1 MVAVWILFLHTH
13 KVTWLLDPGGGPA
26 IAEENDMNP
35 TTTHRSVAFKLSLA
49 ALLSLLLVLLIT
61 MGIVSALLWQDF
73 GRLSRNDAQQHAAQ
87 LRTLVQTF
95 DETAQDQAKRDFT
108 LFKANFPG
116 EFSLSEVP
124 GADGKSEATLA
135 FQGVGLNGDFEVVDR
150 FSKDSM
156 GAVATIFARSG
167 DDFMRVT
174 TSLKKQ
180 DGERAYKTLLDRKHP
195 AYGLM
200 NEGKT
205 YIGRAS
211 LFGREYMTVYE
222 PIRDGNRT
230 IGILFIGSDIGPILG
245 KLSTV
250 MAGQK
255 LFTTGAVYAV
265 NTSAGAARGRV
276 LGLSGANATL
286 QIDEKADD
294 AKAWLASLDGV
305 EQTGEFE
312 TTWSP
317 RRTGAGDD
325 ALRYAAVER
334 YKPWGWAI
342 VAEAPLSEMMG
353 EARGVL
359 TWLWLGVLVALV
371 LLTVVLVA
379 ATRRLVGAP
388 VQQLSTALGY
398 LAQGDLTHA
407 VTLKSRDEIGSLAQA
422 MEGFRMRLVE
432 SLSTVRTSADSV
444 SSAST
449 EIAQGNQD
457 LSGRTESQASSL
469 EETAASMEQL
479 GATIRHNAD
488 SASQAN
494 QLAVGASRVAA
505 QGGEVVSKVVSTM
518 QDINSSSQKIADII
532 GVIDGIAFQT
542 NILALNAAVEAAR
555 AGEQGRGF
563 AVVAAEVRNLA
574 QRTAAEAKAIK
585 ELIGVSSA
593 MVQQGSV
600 LADQAGSTMQEVVSS
615 IQRVADMVSEISAA
629 SNEQTAGVGQVG
641 EAVTQLDQTTQQN
654 AALVEEMAAAASSLR
669 VQAQQMVSAVA
680 QFNLGHASDQGAA
693 PSPSHAVAPRK
704 LGQARHGA

>member
-1 MVAVWILFLHTH
+1 MS
-13 KVTWLLDPGGGPA
+13 
-26 IAEENDMNP
+26 P

-49 ALLSLLLVLLIT
+49 ALLSLLLVLIIT
-61 MGIVSALLWQDF
+61 MGIVSALLWQNF
-73 GRLSRNDAQQHAAQ
+73 GRLSRGDAQQYAAQ

-95 DETAQDQAKRDFT
+95 DETAQEQAKRDFT

-116 EFSLSEVP
+116 NFSLSEAP
-124 GADGKSEATLA
+124 GADGKPEATLA
-135 FQGVGLNGDFEVVDR
+135 FQGVPINGDFEVVDR

-156 GAVATIFARSG
+156 GAVATIFARTG
-167 DDFMRVT
+167 EDFIRVT

-180 DGERAYKTLLDRKHP
+180 DGDRAYKTLLDRKHP
-195 AYGLM
+195 AYELM

-205 YIGRAS
+205 FIGRAN

-222 PIRDGNRT
+222 PIREGNRT

-245 KLSTV
+245 KLNTV

-255 LFTTGAVYAV
+255 LFATGAVYAV
-265 NTSAGAARGRV
+265 NISAGPARGNV
-276 LGLSGANATL
+276 FGLTGANAAL
-286 QIDEKADD
+286 KVDEKVDE
-294 AKAWLASLDGV
+294 AKAWLASLSGI
-305 EQTGEFE
+305 EQTGDFE
-312 TTWSP
+312 SSWSP
-317 RRTGAGDD
+317 RRIGDGD
-325 ALRYAAVER
+325 TAARYVAVER
-334 YKPWGWAI
+334 YKPWNWAI
-342 VAEAPLSEMMG
+342 VAEAPESEMMG
-353 EARGVL
+353 EARSVL
-359 TWLWLGVLVALV
+359 TWLWLGVLVALA
-371 LLTVVLVA
+371 LLTVVLVV

-422 MEGFRMRLVE
+422 MEGFRVRLAE
-432 SLSTVRTSADSV
+432 SLSTVRTSAESV

-518 QDINSSSQKIADII
+518 QDINTSSQKIADII

-585 ELIGVSSA
+585 ELIGASSA

-600 LADQAGSTMQEVVSS
+600 LADQAGTTMQEVVSS

-629 SNEQTAGVGQVG
+629 SSEQTAGVGQVG

-654 AALVEEMAAAASSLR
+654 AALVEEMAAAASSLQT
-669 VQAQQMVSAVA
+669 QAHQMVSAIA
-680 QFNLGHASDQGAA
+680 QFNLGGASA
-693 PSPSHAVAPRK
+693 SPRVPNWARGGSHNPAIS
-704 LGQARHGA
+704 G

>member
-1 MVAVWILFLHTH
+1 MTS
-13 KVTWLLDPGGGPA
+13 
-26 IAEENDMNP
+26 
-35 TTTHRSVAFKLSLA
+35 TTYRRSVAFKLSLA
-49 ALLSLLLVLLIT
+49 AVLSLLLVLLIT
-61 MGIVSALLWQDF
+61 MGIVSALLWQNF
-73 GRLSRNDAQQHAAQ
+73 GRLSRGDAQQHAAQ

-95 DETAQDQAKRDFT
+95 DETAQEQAKRDFA
-108 LFKANFPG
+108 LFKANFG
-116 EFSLSEVP
+116 GDFSLSEAP
-124 GADGKSEATLA
+124 GADGQPEATLA
-135 FQGVGLNGDFEVVDR
+135 FGGASLNGDFEVVDR
-150 FSKDSM
+150 FTKDSM
-156 GAVATIFARSG
+156 GAVATIFARTG
-167 DDFMRVT
+167 DDYIRVT

-180 DGERAYKTLLDRKHP
+180 DGDRAYKTLLDRKHP
-195 AYGLM
+195 AYELM

-205 YIGRAS
+205 FIGRAN

-222 PIRDGNRT
+222 PIRQGNRT

-245 KLSTV
+245 KLNTV

-255 LFTTGAVYAV
+255 LFATGAVYAV
-265 NTSAGAARGRV
+265 NISSGPARGSVQGLAGAQA
-276 LGLSGANATL
+276 GLKL
-286 QIDEKADD
+286 DEKVDD
-294 AKAWLASLDGV
+294 AKAFLTSLAAI
-305 EQTGEFE
+305 EQTGDFE
-312 TTWSP
+312 STWSP
-317 RRTGAGDD
+317 RRAGDGD
-325 ALRYAAVER
+325 NATRYMAVER
-334 YKPWGWAI
+334 YKPWNWAI
-342 VAEAPLSEMMG
+342 VAEAPVAEMMA
-353 EARGVL
+353 EARSVL
-359 TWLWLGVLVALV
+359 AWLWMGVLVALV

-407 VTLKSRDEIGSLAQA
+407 VALKSRDEIGNLAQA
-422 MEGFRMRLVE
+422 MEGFRTRLVE
-432 SLSTVRTSADSV
+432 SLGTVRTSADSV
-444 SSAST
+444 SAASN

-494 QLAVGASRVAA
+494 QLAVNASRVAA
-505 QGGEVVSKVVSTM
+505 QGGDVVSRVVSTM
-518 QDINSSSQKIADII
+518 QDIHTSSQKIADII

-585 ELIGVSSA
+585 ELIGASSA
-593 MVQQGSV
+593 MVQQGSE
-600 LADQAGSTMQEVVSS
+600 LADQAGTTMQEVVSS

-629 SNEQTAGVGQVG
+629 SNEQTAGVGQVS

-669 VQAQQMVSAVA
+669 TQAEQMVAAIA
-680 QFNLGHASDQGAA
+680 QFDLGQGAGA
-693 PSPSHAVAPRK
+693 EPLRKAAPR
-704 LGQARHGA
+704 LGR

>member
-1 MVAVWILFLHTH
+1 MS
-13 KVTWLLDPGGGPA
+13 
-26 IAEENDMNP
+26 P

-61 MGIVSALLWQDF
+61 MGIVSALLWQNF
-73 GRLSRNDAQQHAAQ
+73 GRLSRGDAQQYAAQ

-95 DETAQDQAKRDFT
+95 DETAQEQAKRDFT

-116 EFSLSEVP
+116 NFSLSEAP
-124 GADGKSEATLA
+124 GADGKPEATLA
-135 FQGVGLNGDFEVVDR
+135 FQGVPINGDFEVVDR

-156 GAVATIFARSG
+156 GAVATIFARTG
-167 DDFMRVT
+167 DDFIRVT

-180 DGERAYKTLLDRKHP
+180 DGDRAYKTLLDRKHP
-195 AYGLM
+195 AYELM

-205 YIGRAS
+205 FIGRAN

-222 PIRDGNRT
+222 PIREGNRT

-245 KLSTV
+245 KLNTV

-255 LFTTGAVYAV
+255 LFATGAVYAV
-265 NTSAGAARGRV
+265 NISAGPARGNIF
-276 LGLSGANATL
+276 GLTGANAAL
-286 QIDEKADD
+286 KVDEKVDE
-294 AKAWLASLDGV
+294 AKAWLASLSGI
-305 EQTGEFE
+305 EQTGDFE
-312 TTWSP
+312 SSWSP
-317 RRTGAGDD
+317 RRSGDGD
-325 ALRYAAVER
+325 TAARYVAVER
-334 YKPWGWAI
+334 YKPWNWAI
-342 VAEAPLSEMMG
+342 VAEAPESEMMG
-353 EARGVL
+353 EARSVL
-359 TWLWLGVLVALV
+359 TWLWLGVLVALA
-371 LLTVVLVA
+371 LLTVVLVV

-422 MEGFRMRLVE
+422 MEGFRVRLVE
-432 SLSTVRTSADSV
+432 SLSTVRTSAESV

-518 QDINSSSQKIADII
+518 QDINTSSQKIADII

-585 ELIGVSSA
+585 ELIGASSA

-600 LADQAGSTMQEVVSS
+600 LADQAGTTMQEVVSS

-629 SNEQTAGVGQVG
+629 SSEQTAGVGQVG

-654 AALVEEMAAAASSLR
+654 AALVEEMAAAASSLQT
-669 VQAQQMVSAVA
+669 QAHQMVSAIA
-680 QFNLGHASDQGAA
+680 QFNLGGTSASPGF
-693 PSPSHAVAPRK
+693 PTR
-704 LGQARHGA
+704 ARGGSRNPAISG

>member
-1 MVAVWILFLHTH
+1 MISSNSRH
-13 KVTWLLDPGGGPA
+13 
-26 IAEENDMNP
+26 
-35 TTTHRSVAFKLSLA
+35 SVAFKLSA
-49 ALLSLLLVLLIT
+49 TALFSLLVVLLAT
-61 MGIVSALLWQDF
+61 MGIVSGLLWKDF
-73 GRLSRNDAQQHAAQ
+73 GRLSRDDAKQYAAQ
-87 LRTLVQTF
+87 VRMLVQTF
-95 DETAQDQAKRDFT
+95 DDTAQEQAKRDFT

-116 EFSLSEVP
+116 QFSVAEAP
-124 GADGKSEATLA
+124 GADGKPEAVLS
-135 FQGVGLNGDFEVVDR
+135 FQGASVNGDFEVVDR

-156 GAVATIFARSG
+156 GAVATIFARTG
-167 DDFMRVT
+167 DDFIRVT

-195 AYGLM
+195 AYALM

-222 PIRDGNRT
+222 PIREGNRT
-230 IGILFIGSDIGPILG
+230 IGILFIGSDMGAILG
-245 KLSTV
+245 KLDTV

-255 LFTTGAVYAV
+255 LFATGAVYAV
-265 NTSAGAARGRV
+265 NLSSGLARGSIF
-276 LGLSGANATL
+276 GLPGAGKSL
-286 QIDEKADD
+286 KVDEKDEQ
-294 AKAWLASLDGV
+294 AKAWMASLAAVGQSGD
-305 EQTGEFE
+305 FE
-312 TTWSP
+312 SDWSP
-317 RRTGAGDD
+317 RRSGEGDH
-325 ALRYAAVER
+325 ATRYLAVEH
-334 YKPWGWAI
+334 YKPWNWAI
-342 VAEAPLSEMMG
+342 VAEAPLTEMMS
-353 EARGVL
+353 EARNVL
-359 TWLWLGVLVALV
+359 AWLWLGVVVALA
-371 LLTVVLVA
+371 LLTVVLVL

-388 VQQLSTALGY
+388 VQQLSAALAY

-407 VTLKSRDEIGSLAQA
+407 VSVRSRDEIGTLAQA
-422 MEGFRMRLVE
+422 MEGFRVRLVE
-432 SLSTVRTSADSV
+432 SLGTVRTSADSV
-444 SSAST
+444 SAAST

-457 LSGRTESQASSL
+457 LSGRTENQASAL
-469 EETAASMEQL
+469 EQTAASMEQL

-494 QLAVGASRVAA
+494 QLAVGASRVAQ

-585 ELIGVSSA
+585 ELIGASSA

-600 LADQAGSTMQEVVSS
+600 LADEAGTTMQEVVRA
-615 IQRVADMVSEISAA
+615 IRRVADMVSEISAA

-669 VQAQQMVSAVA
+669 TQAQQMVEAIA
-680 QFNLGHASDQGAA
+680 RFNLGQENAST
-693 PSPSHAVAPRK
+693 R
-704 LGQARHGA
+704 R

>member
-1 MVAVWILFLHTH
+1 M
-13 KVTWLLDPGGGPA
+13 
-26 IAEENDMNP
+26 
-35 TTTHRSVAFKLSLA
+35 AFKLSA
-49 ALLSLLLVLLIT
+49 TALFSLLVVLLAT
-61 MGIVSALLWQDF
+61 MGIVSGLLWKDF
-73 GRLSRNDAQQHAAQ
+73 GRLSRDDATQYAAQ
-87 LRTLVQTF
+87 VRTLVQTF
-95 DETAQDQAKRDFT
+95 DETAQEQAKRDFS

-116 EFSLSEVP
+116 QFSVAEAP
-124 GADGKSEATLA
+124 GADGKPEAVLS
-135 FQGVGLNGDFEVVDR
+135 FQGAPVNGDFEVVDR

-156 GAVATIFARSG
+156 GAVATIFARTG
-167 DDFMRVT
+167 DDFIRVT

-195 AYGLM
+195 AYALM

-222 PIRDGNRT
+222 PIREGNRT
-230 IGILFIGSDIGPILG
+230 IGILFIGSDMGAILG
-245 KLSTV
+245 KLDTV

-255 LFTTGAVYAV
+255 LFATGAVYAV
-265 NTSAGAARGRV
+265 NLSAGPARGSIF
-276 LGLSGANATL
+276 GLPGAGKAL
-286 QIDEKADD
+286 KVDEKDEQ
-294 AKAWLASLDGV
+294 AKAWMAALAAVGQAGDLES
-305 EQTGEFE
+305 E
-312 TTWSP
+312 WSP
-317 RRTGAGDD
+317 RRSSEGDRTT
-325 ALRYAAVER
+325 RYLAVEH
-334 YKPWGWAI
+334 YKPWNWAI
-342 VAEAPLSEMMG
+342 VAEAPLTEMMS
-353 EARGVL
+353 EARNVL
-359 TWLWLGVLVALV
+359 AWLWLGVVVALA
-371 LLTVVLVA
+371 LLTVVLVL

-388 VQQLSTALGY
+388 VQQLSAALAY

-407 VTLKSRDEIGSLAQA
+407 VSVRSRDEIGTLAQA
-422 MEGFRMRLVE
+422 MEGFRTRLVE
-432 SLSTVRTSADSV
+432 SLGTVRTSADNV
-444 SSAST
+444 SAAST

-457 LSGRTESQASSL
+457 LSGRTESQASAL
-469 EETAASMEQL
+469 EQTAASMEQL

-494 QLAVGASRVAA
+494 QLAVGASRVAQ

-585 ELIGVSSA
+585 ELIGASSA

-600 LADQAGSTMQEVVSS
+600 LADQAGTTMQEVVRS

-669 VQAQQMVSAVA
+669 TQAQQMVEAIA
-680 QFNLGHASDQGAA
+680 RFNLGQDATSIRG
-693 PSPSHAVAPRK
+693 
-704 LGQARHGA
+704 

>member
-1 MVAVWILFLHTH
+1 MISSNSRH
-13 KVTWLLDPGGGPA
+13 
-26 IAEENDMNP
+26 
-35 TTTHRSVAFKLSLA
+35 SVAFKLSA
-49 ALLSLLLVLLIT
+49 TALFSLLVVLLAT
-61 MGIVSALLWQDF
+61 MGIVSGLLWKDF
-73 GRLSRNDAQQHAAQ
+73 GRLSRDDAKQYAAQ
-87 LRTLVQTF
+87 VRMLVQTF
-95 DETAQDQAKRDFT
+95 DDTAQEQAKRDFT

-116 EFSLSEVP
+116 QFSVAEAP
-124 GADGKSEATLA
+124 GADGKPEAVLS
-135 FQGVGLNGDFEVVDR
+135 FQGASVNGDFEVVDR

-156 GAVATIFARSG
+156 GAVATIFARTG
-167 DDFMRVT
+167 DDFVRVT

-195 AYGLM
+195 AYALM

-230 IGILFIGSDIGPILG
+230 IGILFIGSDMGAILG
-245 KLSTV
+245 KLDTV

-255 LFTTGAVYAV
+255 LFATGAVYAV
-265 NTSAGAARGRV
+265 NLSAGPARGSIF
-276 LGLSGANATL
+276 GLPGADKSL
-286 QIDEKADD
+286 KVDEKDEQ
-294 AKAWLASLDGV
+294 AKAWMASLAAVGQSGD
-305 EQTGEFE
+305 FE
-312 TTWSP
+312 SDWSP
-317 RRTGAGDD
+317 RRSGEGDH
-325 ALRYAAVER
+325 ATRYLAVEH
-334 YKPWGWAI
+334 YKPWNWAI
-342 VAEAPLSEMMG
+342 VAEAPLTEMMS
-353 EARGVL
+353 EARNVL
-359 TWLWLGVLVALV
+359 AWLWLGVVVALA
-371 LLTVVLVA
+371 LLTVVLVL

-388 VQQLSTALGY
+388 VQQLSAALAY

-407 VTLKSRDEIGSLAQA
+407 VSVRSRDEIGTLAQA
-422 MEGFRMRLVE
+422 MEGFRVRLVE
-432 SLSTVRTSADSV
+432 SLGTVRTSADSV
-444 SSAST
+444 SAAST

-457 LSGRTESQASSL
+457 LSGRTENQASAL
-469 EETAASMEQL
+469 EQTAASMEQL

-494 QLAVGASRVAA
+494 QLAVGASRVAQ

-585 ELIGVSSA
+585 ELIGASSA

-600 LADQAGSTMQEVVSS
+600 LADEAGTTMQEVVRA
-615 IQRVADMVSEISAA
+615 IRRVADMVSEISAA

-669 VQAQQMVSAVA
+669 TQAQQMVEAIA
-680 QFNLGHASDQGAA
+680 RFNLGQENAS
-693 PSPSHAVAPRK
+693 SR
-704 LGQARHGA
+704 R

>member
-1 MVAVWILFLHTH
+1 MKTS
-13 KVTWLLDPGGGPA
+13 T
-26 IAEENDMNP
+26 NS
-35 TTTHRSVAFKLSLA
+35 TTPHRSVAFKLSLA
-49 ALLSLLLVLLIT
+49 ALLSLLAVLVIT
-61 MGIVSALLWQDF
+61 MGVVSALLWQNF
-73 GRLSRNDAQQHAAQ
+73 GHMARADAQQHAAQ

-95 DETAQDQAKRDFT
+95 DETAQEQAKRDFA
-108 LFKANFPG
+108 LFKANFAG
-116 EFSLSEVP
+116 TFSLSEAP
-124 GADGKSEATLA
+124 NAEGKPEAVLA
-135 FQGVGLNGDFEVVDR
+135 FQGAPLNGDFEVVDR
-150 FSKDSM
+150 FSKDSL
-156 GAVATIFARSG
+156 GAVATIFARTG
-167 DDFMRVT
+167 DDFIRVT

-195 AYGLM
+195 AYALM

-205 YIGRAS
+205 FVGRAN

-222 PIRDGNRT
+222 PIREGNRT

-245 KLSTV
+245 KLGAL
-250 MAGQK
+250 MGGQK
-255 LFTTGAVYAV
+255 LFDTGAVYAV
-265 NTSAGAARGRV
+265 NVSSGPARASTFGLPGAQAALKLDEKDESAKAWMDTVTGIQQSGDFESPWSPRQNAAGAGAA
-276 LGLSGANATL
+276 GAH
-286 QIDEKADD
+286 QY
-294 AKAWLASLDGV
+294 V
-305 EQTGEFE
+305 
-312 TTWSP
+312 
-317 RRTGAGDD
+317 
-325 ALRYAAVER
+325 AVER
-334 YKPWGWAI
+334 YLPWGWAI
-342 VAEAPLSEMMG
+342 VAEAPLSEMMA
-353 EARGVL
+353 EARSVL
-359 TWLWLGVLVALV
+359 TWLWLGVVVALV
-371 LLTVVLVA
+371 LLAVVLVV

-407 VTLKSRDEIGSLAQA
+407 VSLKSRDEIGSLAQA
-422 MEGFRMRLVE
+422 MEGFRTRLVE
-432 SLSTVRTSADSV
+432 SLGTVRTSADSV
-444 SSAST
+444 SAAST

-494 QLAVGASRVAA
+494 QLAVNASRVAA
-505 QGGEVVSKVVSTM
+505 QGGDVVSKVVTTM
-518 QDINSSSQKIADII
+518 QDINTSSQKIADII

-585 ELIGVSSA
+585 ELIGASSA

-600 LADQAGSTMQEVVSS
+600 LADQAGTTMQEVVSS

-629 SNEQTAGVGQVG
+629 SSEQTAGVGQVG

-669 VQAQQMVSAVA
+669 VQAEQMVAAIA
-680 QFNLGHASDQGAA
+680 QFELGHGAGTTAEPRRAA
-693 PSPSHAVAPRK
+693 PQAPR
-704 LGQARHGA
+704 LNR

>member
-1 MVAVWILFLHTH
+1 MISSNSRH
-13 KVTWLLDPGGGPA
+13 
-26 IAEENDMNP
+26 
-35 TTTHRSVAFKLSLA
+35 SVAFKLSA
-49 ALLSLLLVLLIT
+49 TALFSLLVVLLAT
-61 MGIVSALLWQDF
+61 MGIVSGLLWKDF
-73 GRLSRNDAQQHAAQ
+73 GRLSRDDAKQYAAQ
-87 LRTLVQTF
+87 VRMLVQTF
-95 DETAQDQAKRDFT
+95 DDTAQEQAKRDFT

-116 EFSLSEVP
+116 QFSVAETP
-124 GADGKSEATLA
+124 GADGKPEAVLS
-135 FQGVGLNGDFEVVDR
+135 FQGASVNGDFEVVDR

-156 GAVATIFARSG
+156 GAVATIFARTG
-167 DDFMRVT
+167 DDFIRVT

-195 AYGLM
+195 AYALM

-222 PIRDGNRT
+222 PIREGNRT
-230 IGILFIGSDIGPILG
+230 IGILFIGSDMGAILG
-245 KLSTV
+245 KLDTV

-255 LFTTGAVYAV
+255 LFATGAVYAV
-265 NTSAGAARGRV
+265 NLSAGPARGSIF
-276 LGLSGANATL
+276 GLPGAGKSL
-286 QIDEKADD
+286 KVDEKDEQ
-294 AKAWLASLDGV
+294 AKAWMASLAAVGQSGDL
-305 EQTGEFE
+305 ESE
-312 TTWSP
+312 WSP
-317 RRTGAGDD
+317 RRSGEGDH
-325 ALRYAAVER
+325 ATRYLAVEH
-334 YKPWGWAI
+334 YKPWNWAI
-342 VAEAPLSEMMG
+342 VAEAPLTEMMG
-353 EARGVL
+353 EARNVL
-359 TWLWLGVLVALV
+359 AWLWLGVVVALG
-371 LLTVVLVA
+371 LLTVVLVL

-388 VQQLSTALGY
+388 VQQLSAALAY

-407 VTLKSRDEIGSLAQA
+407 VSVRSRDEIGTLAQA
-422 MEGFRMRLVE
+422 MEGFRVRLVE
-432 SLSTVRTSADSV
+432 SLGTVRTSADSV
-444 SSAST
+444 SAAST

-457 LSGRTESQASSL
+457 LSGRTENQASAL
-469 EETAASMEQL
+469 EQTAASMEQL

-494 QLAVGASRVAA
+494 QLAVGASRVAQ

-585 ELIGVSSA
+585 ELIGASSA

-600 LADQAGSTMQEVVSS
+600 LADEAGTTMQEVVRA

-669 VQAQQMVSAVA
+669 TQAQQMVEAIA
-680 QFNLGHASDQGAA
+680 RFNLGQENAST
-693 PSPSHAVAPRK
+693 R
-704 LGQARHGA
+704 R

>member
-1 MVAVWILFLHTH
+1 MS
-13 KVTWLLDPGGGPA
+13 
-26 IAEENDMNP
+26 P

-61 MGIVSALLWQDF
+61 MGIVSALLWQNF
-73 GRLSRNDAQQHAAQ
+73 GRLSRGDAQQYAAQ

-95 DETAQDQAKRDFT
+95 DETAQEQAKRDFT

-116 EFSLSEVP
+116 NFSLSEAP
-124 GADGKSEATLA
+124 GADGKPEATLS
-135 FQGVGLNGDFEVVDR
+135 FQGVPINGDFEVVDR

-156 GAVATIFARSG
+156 GAVATIFARTG
-167 DDFMRVT
+167 DDFIRVT

-180 DGERAYKTLLDRKHP
+180 DGDRAYKTLLDRKHP
-195 AYGLM
+195 AYELM

-205 YIGRAS
+205 FIGRAN

-222 PIRDGNRT
+222 PIREGNRT

-245 KLSTV
+245 KLNTV

-255 LFTTGAVYAV
+255 LFATGAVYAV
-265 NTSAGAARGRV
+265 NISAGPARGNV
-276 LGLSGANATL
+276 FGLTGANAAL
-286 QIDEKADD
+286 KVDEKVDE
-294 AKAWLASLDGV
+294 AKAWLASLSGI
-305 EQTGEFE
+305 EQTGDFE
-312 TTWSP
+312 SSWSP
-317 RRTGAGDD
+317 RRSGDGD
-325 ALRYAAVER
+325 TAARYVAVER
-334 YKPWGWAI
+334 YKPWNWAI
-342 VAEAPLSEMMG
+342 VAEAPESEMMG
-353 EARGVL
+353 EARSVL
-359 TWLWLGVLVALV
+359 TWLWLGVLVALA
-371 LLTVVLVA
+371 LLTLVLVV

-422 MEGFRMRLVE
+422 MEGFRVRLVE
-432 SLSTVRTSADSV
+432 SLSTVRTSAESV

-518 QDINSSSQKIADII
+518 QDINTSSQKIADII

-585 ELIGVSSA
+585 ELIGASSA
-593 MVQQGSV
+593 MVQQGTV
-600 LADQAGSTMQEVVSS
+600 LADQAGTTMQEVVSS

-629 SNEQTAGVGQVG
+629 SSEQTAGVGQVG

-654 AALVEEMAAAASSLR
+654 AALVEEMAAAASSLQM
-669 VQAQQMVSAVA
+669 QAHQMVSAIA
-680 QFNLGHASDQGAA
+680 QFNLGGASASTGLPALA
-693 PSPSHAVAPRK
+693 GGGYRNPAIS
-704 LGQARHGA
+704 G

>member
-1 MVAVWILFLHTH
+1 MISSNTRH
-13 KVTWLLDPGGGPA
+13 
-26 IAEENDMNP
+26 
-35 TTTHRSVAFKLSLA
+35 SVAFKLA
-49 ALLSLLLVLLIT
+49 ATALFSLLVVLLAT
-61 MGIVSALLWQDF
+61 MGIVSGLLWKDF
-73 GRLSRNDAQQHAAQ
+73 GRLSRDDATQYAAQ
-87 LRTLVQTF
+87 VRTLVQTF
-95 DETAQDQAKRDFT
+95 DETAQEQAKRDFS

-116 EFSLSEVP
+116 QFSVAEAP
-124 GADGKSEATLA
+124 GADGKPEAVLS
-135 FQGVGLNGDFEVVDR
+135 FQGAAVNGDFEVVDR

-156 GAVATIFARSG
+156 GAVATIFARTG
-167 DDFMRVT
+167 EDFIRVT

-195 AYGLM
+195 AYALM

-222 PIRDGNRT
+222 PIREGNRT
-230 IGILFIGSDIGPILG
+230 IGILFIGSDMGAILG
-245 KLSTV
+245 KLDTV

-255 LFTTGAVYAV
+255 LFATGAVYAV
-265 NTSAGAARGRV
+265 NLSAGPARGNIF
-276 LGLSGANATL
+276 GLPGAGKTL
-286 QIDEKADD
+286 KVDEKDEQ
-294 AKAWLASLDGV
+294 AKAWMAALAAVGQAGDLESD
-305 EQTGEFE
+305 
-312 TTWSP
+312 WSP
-317 RRTGAGDD
+317 RRSSEGDR
-325 ALRYAAVER
+325 ATRYLAVEH
-334 YKPWGWAI
+334 YKPWNWAI
-342 VAEAPLSEMMG
+342 VAEAPLTEMMD
-353 EARGVL
+353 EARNVL
-359 TWLWLGVLVALV
+359 TWLWLGVVVALA
-371 LLTVVLVA
+371 LLTVVLVM

-388 VQQLSTALGY
+388 VQQLSTALAY

-407 VTLKSRDEIGSLAQA
+407 VSVRSRDEIGTLAQA
-422 MEGFRMRLVE
+422 MEGFRARLVE
-432 SLSTVRTSADSV
+432 SLGTVRTSADSV
-444 SSAST
+444 SAAST

-457 LSGRTESQASSL
+457 LSGRTESQASAL
-469 EETAASMEQL
+469 EQTAASMEQL

-488 SASQAN
+488 SASQAS
-494 QLAVGASRVAA
+494 QLAVGASRVAQ

-518 QDINSSSQKIADII
+518 QNINSSSQKIADII

-585 ELIGVSSA
+585 ELIGASSA

-600 LADQAGSTMQEVVSS
+600 LADQAGTTMQEVVSS

-669 VQAQQMVSAVA
+669 TQAQQMVEAIA
-680 QFNLGHASDQGAA
+680 RFNLGSGE
-693 PSPSHAVAPRK
+693 
-704 LGQARHGA
+704 GRH

>member
-1 MVAVWILFLHTH
+1 MS
-13 KVTWLLDPGGGPA
+13 
-26 IAEENDMNP
+26 P

-61 MGIVSALLWQDF
+61 MGIVSALLWQNF
-73 GRLSRNDAQQHAAQ
+73 GRLSRGDAQQYAAQ

-95 DETAQDQAKRDFT
+95 DETAQEQAKRDFT

-116 EFSLSEVP
+116 NFSLSDAP
-124 GADGKSEATLA
+124 GADGKPEATLA
-135 FQGVGLNGDFEVVDR
+135 FQGVPINGDFEVVDR

-156 GAVATIFARSG
+156 GAVATIFARTG
-167 DDFMRVT
+167 DDFIRVT

-180 DGERAYKTLLDRKHP
+180 DGDRAYKTLLDRKHP
-195 AYGLM
+195 AYELM

-205 YIGRAS
+205 FIGRAN

-222 PIRDGNRT
+222 PIREGNRT

-245 KLSTV
+245 KLNTV

-255 LFTTGAVYAV
+255 LFATGAVYAV
-265 NTSAGAARGRV
+265 NISAGPARGNV
-276 LGLSGANATL
+276 FGLTGANAAL
-286 QIDEKADD
+286 KVDEKVDE
-294 AKAWLASLDGV
+294 AKAWLASLSGI
-305 EQTGEFE
+305 EQTGDFE
-312 TTWSP
+312 SSWSP
-317 RRTGAGDD
+317 RRSGGGDT
-325 ALRYAAVER
+325 AARYVAVER
-334 YKPWGWAI
+334 YKPWNWAI
-342 VAEAPLSEMMG
+342 VAEAPESEMMG
-353 EARGVL
+353 EARRVL
-359 TWLWLGVLVALV
+359 TWLWLGVLVALA
-371 LLTVVLVA
+371 LLTVVLVV

-422 MEGFRMRLVE
+422 MEGFRVRLVE
-432 SLSTVRTSADSV
+432 SLSTVRTSAESA

-518 QDINSSSQKIADII
+518 QDINTSSQKIADII

-585 ELIGVSSA
+585 ELIGASSA

-600 LADQAGSTMQEVVSS
+600 LADQAGTTMQEVVSS

-629 SNEQTAGVGQVG
+629 SSEQTAGVGQVG

-654 AALVEEMAAAASSLR
+654 AALVEEMAAAASSLQT
-669 VQAQQMVSAVA
+669 QAHQMVSAIA
-680 QFNLGHASDQGAA
+680 QFNLGGTSASPGV
-693 PSPSHAVAPRK
+693 PTR
-704 LGQARHGA
+704 ARGGSRNPAISG

>member
-1 MVAVWILFLHTH
+1 MS
-13 KVTWLLDPGGGPA
+13 
-26 IAEENDMNP
+26 P

-61 MGIVSALLWQDF
+61 MGIVSALLWQNF
-73 GRLSRNDAQQHAAQ
+73 GRLSRGDAQQYAAQ

-95 DETAQDQAKRDFT
+95 DETAQEQAKRDFT

-116 EFSLSEVP
+116 NFSLSEAP
-124 GADGKSEATLA
+124 GADGKPEATLA
-135 FQGVGLNGDFEVVDR
+135 FHGVPINGDFEVVDR

-156 GAVATIFARSG
+156 GAVATIFARTG
-167 DDFMRVT
+167 DDFIRVT

-180 DGERAYKTLLDRKHP
+180 DGDRAYKTLLDRKHP
-195 AYGLM
+195 AYELM

-205 YIGRAS
+205 FIGRAN

-222 PIRDGNRT
+222 PIREGNRT

-245 KLSTV
+245 KLNTV

-255 LFTTGAVYAV
+255 LFATGAVYAV
-265 NTSAGAARGRV
+265 NISAGPARGNIF
-276 LGLSGANATL
+276 GLTGANATL
-286 QIDEKADD
+286 KVDEKVDE
-294 AKAWLASLDGV
+294 AKAWLASLSGI
-305 EQTGEFE
+305 EQTGDFE
-312 TTWSP
+312 SSWSP
-317 RRTGAGDD
+317 RRSGDGD
-325 ALRYAAVER
+325 TAARYVAVER
-334 YKPWGWAI
+334 YKPWNWAI
-342 VAEAPLSEMMG
+342 VAEAPESEMMG
-353 EARGVL
+353 EARSVL
-359 TWLWLGVLVALV
+359 TWLWLGVLVALA
-371 LLTVVLVA
+371 LLTVVLVV

-422 MEGFRMRLVE
+422 MEGFRVRLVE
-432 SLSTVRTSADSV
+432 SLSTVRTSAESV

-518 QDINSSSQKIADII
+518 QDINTSSQKIADII
-532 GVIDGIAFQT
+532 GVIDGIAFRPT
-542 NILALNAAVEAAR
+542 
-555 AGEQGRGF
+555 
-563 AVVAAEVRNLA
+563 
-574 QRTAAEAKAIK
+574 
-585 ELIGVSSA
+585 SW
-593 MVQQGSV
+593 
-600 LADQAGSTMQEVVSS
+600 
-615 IQRVADMVSEISAA
+615 
-629 SNEQTAGVGQVG
+629 
-641 EAVTQLDQTTQQN
+641 
-654 AALVEEMAAAASSLR
+654 
-669 VQAQQMVSAVA
+669 
-680 QFNLGHASDQGAA
+680 
-693 PSPSHAVAPRK
+693 P
-704 LGQARHGA
+704 

>member
-1 MVAVWILFLHTH
+1 MISSSTRH
-13 KVTWLLDPGGGPA
+13 
-26 IAEENDMNP
+26 
-35 TTTHRSVAFKLSLA
+35 SVAFKLSA
-49 ALLSLLLVLLIT
+49 TALFSLLVVLLAT
-61 MGIVSALLWQDF
+61 MGIVSGLLWKDF
-73 GRLSRNDAQQHAAQ
+73 GRLSRDDAKQYAAQ
-87 LRTLVQTF
+87 VRMLVQTF
-95 DETAQDQAKRDFT
+95 DDTAQEQAKRDFT

-116 EFSLSEVP
+116 QFSVAEAP
-124 GADGKSEATLA
+124 GADGKPEAVLS
-135 FQGVGLNGDFEVVDR
+135 FQGAAVNGDFEVVDR

-156 GAVATIFARSG
+156 GAVATIFARTG
-167 DDFMRVT
+167 DDFIRVT

-195 AYGLM
+195 AYALM

-222 PIRDGNRT
+222 PIREGNRT
-230 IGILFIGSDIGPILG
+230 IGILFIGSDMGAILG
-245 KLSTV
+245 KLDTV

-255 LFTTGAVYAV
+255 LFDTGAVYAV
-265 NTSAGAARGRV
+265 NLSAGPARGSIF
-276 LGLSGANATL
+276 GLPGAGKSL
-286 QIDEKADD
+286 KVDEKDEQ
-294 AKAWLASLDGV
+294 AKAWMASLAAVRQAGDL
-305 EQTGEFE
+305 ESD
-312 TTWSP
+312 WSP
-317 RRTGAGDD
+317 RRSGEGDR
-325 ALRYAAVER
+325 ATRYLAVEH
-334 YKPWGWAI
+334 YKPWNWAI
-342 VAEAPLSEMMG
+342 VAEAPLAEMMS
-353 EARGVL
+353 EARNVL
-359 TWLWLGVLVALV
+359 AWLWLGVVVALA
-371 LLTVVLVA
+371 LLTVVLVL

-388 VQQLSTALGY
+388 VQQLSAALAY

-407 VTLKSRDEIGSLAQA
+407 VSVRSRDEIGTLAQA
-422 MEGFRMRLVE
+422 MEGFRARLVE
-432 SLSTVRTSADSV
+432 SLGTVRTSADSV
-444 SSAST
+444 SAAST

-457 LSGRTESQASSL
+457 LSGRTENQASAL
-469 EETAASMEQL
+469 EQTAASMEQL

-494 QLAVGASRVAA
+494 QLAVGASRVAQ

-518 QDINSSSQKIADII
+518 QDINNSSQKIADII

-585 ELIGVSSA
+585 ELIGASSA

-600 LADQAGSTMQEVVSS
+600 LADQAGTTMQEVVRS

-669 VQAQQMVSAVA
+669 TQAQQMVEAIA
-680 QFNLGHASDQGAA
+680 RFNLGGSEG
-693 PSPSHAVAPRK
+693 
-704 LGQARHGA
+704 RH